1 MGEKPESTGWWQTLP
16 GILTATAGI
25 LTAIGGLIVAFHQ
38 AGFLRHDSQKAPQVQ
53 NEMVKPSRTPE
64 YPDTAPS
71 ATKPQS
77 RSEPS
82 YPVTLAASYQVRAG
96 DAVYKIL
103 AARLDRYAPG
113 KLSLRFDVRMTNN
126 GRFDANF
133 WAASFRLLV
142 DGVPQAPENSLNE
155 LVAGHS
161 AKDGMVEFVIPNT
174 VTEVGLKVGDVGES
188 APTIP
193 ISLTVAKP

>member
-1 MGEKPESTGWWQTLP
+1 
-16 GILTATAGI
+16 
-25 LTAIGGLIVAFHQ
+25 
-38 AGFLRHDSQKAPQVQ
+38 
-53 NEMVKPSRTPE
+53 
-64 YPDTAPS
+64 
-71 ATKPQS
+71 
-77 RSEPS
+77 
-82 YPVTLAASYQVRAG
+82 
-96 DAVYKIL
+96 
-103 AARLDRYAPG
+103 
-113 KLSLRFDVRMTNN
+113 MTNN
-126 GRFDANF
+126 SRFDANF